1 MPLSKITNPF
11 LDSAG
16 SARSNVYSPSANTIA
31 ITTATAER
39 LRVDSSGNVG
49 IGTTSP
55 AYRLDVGT
63 SSLAG
68 NIHTFGSITSGTLAG
83 YSIRGVPRLTNDTG
97 TLENTYI
104 GCGASFGNIIFQ
116 QGNSFTAASNTER
129 MRIDS
134 SGRVISP
141 YQPAFSVQRSTGG
154 SAPGVIFYD
163 QVVLNVGSNYSTS
176 TGRFTAPVA
185 GNYFFYCTFTCDRT
199 TTTGDY
205 YCDIRKN
212 GTAFVRIYTNGHS
225 DANAHPTAPAEIVLP
240 MAANDYVDIYFASGA
255 TGIHANSI
263 HNVFGGHM
271 IG

>member
-49 IGTTSP
+49 IGTGSP
-55 AYRLDVGT
+55 ADKLHVALSS
-63 SSLAG
+63 SSLGGIRVQNTNASG
-68 NIHTFGSITSGTLAG
+68 QAAVSYYNNSGSQKADVWWNNSDSTL
-83 YSIRGVPRLTNDTG
+83 YLRTLSTDPMVFSTN
-97 TLENTYI
+97 
-104 GCGASFGNIIFQ
+104 
-116 QGNSFTAASNTER
+116 NTER
-129 MRIDS
+129 IRIDS

-141 YQPAFSVQRSTGG
+141 YQPAFSVQRSTGVT
-154 SAPGVIFYD
+154 APAVIAYD

-212 GTAFVRIYTNGHS
+212 GTAFLRVYTNGHS
-225 DANAHPTAPAEIVLP
+225 DASAHPTAPGEIVLP